1 MPAIFGSL
9 FQSVRDPLKRR
20 NLGAHYTS
28 EANIFKMIQ
37 GLLLDELRWE
47 LAAAGQSRSR
57 LDALHRRLEQLLF
70 LDPSCGCGNFLVVT
84 YR

>member
-1 MPAIFGSL
+1 M
-9 FQSVRDPLKRR
+9 KRR

-28 EANIFKMIQ
+28 EANILKMIQ
-37 GLLLDELRWE
+37 GLLLDELRRE
-47 LAAAGQSRSR
+47 LAAAGQIV
-57 LDALHRRLEQLLF
+57 LHRRLEQLLF